1 MVGWPAA
8 RPWAMLDDS
17 ARSAS
22 ASRPRS
28 HSATPRYPLAWDASI
43 PLALADLGQGPAG
56 EHDRVLGVAM
66 EHGQEGALE
75 RDRRGHVREM
85 ARGPADRRLERLI
98 GHARSACQRALG
110 GIQRD
115 LGRLHAV
122 AEESQARLGQQQ
134 PRPRAGQ
141 PGGQRRKPPLQG
153 RAFAAQEKRV
163 GVPLDQP
170 RRPGRVPGGQGV
182 AHRVV
187 GEAMLLTPGGRGPV
201 KRLRPGR
208 AVAAAGGRG
217 AGRRTGGGS
226 ATSRAPHPAAPGT
239 GRPVPPAPASPGY
252 RCGR

>member
-8 RPWAMLDDS
+8 RHWAMLDDS

-22 ASRPRS
+22 ASWPRS
-28 HSATPRYPLAWDASI
+28 HSATPRYPLAWDVSSHSPSPTSARVRR
-43 PLALADLGQGPAG
+43 G
-56 EHDRVLGVAM
+56 ERDRAFGVAVQ
-66 EHGQEGALE
+66 HGEEGALE
-75 RDRRGHVREM
+75 SDRRGHVRQQ

-134 PRPRAGQ
+134 PRPRADQ

-170 RRPGRVPGGQGV
+170 HSPGGVPGGQGV

-187 GEAMLLTPGGRGPV
+187 GEDMILTPGGRGPV
-201 KRLRPGR
+201 KRPQPGR
-208 AVAAAGGRG
+208 AVAAACGRG
-217 AGRRTGGGS
+217 AGRRTDGGS

-239 GRPVPPAPASPGY
+239 GPPVPPAPASPGY